1 MNKALQITK
10 LGEQKESPPESPKE
24 KELKGTV
31 VKFRRKTFEF
41 SHLINDIAF
50 YRRIEWKKGVKQ
62 SLEQYVQQKV
72 KL

>member
-1 MNKALQITK
+1 MNKVLPITK

-24 KELKGTV
+24 KELKGAI

-41 SHLINDIAF
+41 SHILNDIAY

-62 SLEQYVQQKV
+62 YLEQYVQQTV